1 MKWRRDKHPVAIAM
15 KILTIYFL
23 LSVLPIV
30 EKLREIIQEI
40 GAEGWGALV
49 VAGMC
54 VRLASKVVDLLH
66 RK

>member
-1 MKWRRDKHPVAIAM
+1 M